1 MLLDP
6 IPVAEDIVN
15 MGLSGQT
22 AGQEQESKRLRPR
35 YVEREK
41 AMGWELF
48 YLGTNIGHRG

>member
-15 MGLSGQT
+15 MGLSGKT
-22 AGQEQESKRLRPR
+22 AGQEQESRRLRPR
-35 YVEREK
+35 YVEREE